1 MVHEVSFW
9 EWRLA
14 IWQRHLLL
22 VLALEVVLDLI
33 FDALVKVEI
42 ATLEPLDL
50 DWVILVVTEAV
61 ALVVVVFWDLLSD
74 LA

>member
-22 VLALEVVLDLI
+22 VLALEVVLDLLI
-33 FDALVKVEI
+33 FDVLVKVEI
-42 ATLEPLDL
+42 ATVELLE
-50 DWVILVVTEAV
+50 
-61 ALVVVVFWDLLSD
+61 FN
-74 LA
+74 